1 MTFPLGDPAFCD
13 YMYRLELDKRWDNDK
28 DENEEEE

>member
-1 MTFPLGDPAFCD
+1 MTYPLGDPAFCD
-13 YMYRLELDKRWDNDK
+13 RMYWLELDKHWDNDE

>member
-1 MTFPLGDPAFCD
+1 MTYPLGDPAFCD
-13 YMYRLELDKRWDNDK
+13 YMYRLELDKHWDNDD